1 MRFKALS
8 AIMPRPGNLLRAMGA
23 ATDGVAVVE
32 TALIAPVLAIVIVG
46 VIDTAGYGAAKLE
59 SQQAVNRGL
68 EMAMMGGPSL
78 STSEIQ
84 NQTATQAGV
93 STSQVT
99 VTQILECSGTTT
111 SWSSSCATGQETARY
126 IQIQISTTY
135 TPLFALGS
143 LAKLYG
149 NSDGIIP
156 ISTSQVIRIQ

>member
-1 MRFKALS
+1 MRFKAFS

-68 EMAMMGGPSL
+68 E
-78 STSEIQ
+78 
-84 NQTATQAGV
+84 TATQAGV

-99 VTQILECSGTTT
+99 VTQTLECSGTTT